1 MIDKSVPKRTL
12 DRKKREAE
20 ALKANLKKR
29 KNQTKAEAG
38 VRARLNKNEE
48 NQSE

>member
-1 MIDKSVPKRTL
+1 MTNKTVPKSTL
-12 DRKKREAE
+12 DRKKREAR

-29 KNQTKAEAG
+29 KEQAKPIV
-38 VRARLNKNEE
+38 VRASSDKNGE